1 MCLDLKNWLRQQWP
15 IRKKIIATRTMIHNP
30 VNKHKQCSFY
40 NPFYM
45 SIVDV
50 LPSMMANN
58 WYTLNGNRLLL
69 VMIQKEQQLSFQDLL
84 DKFAVK
90 CEAYKFLGK
99 TYHTITKSLNYGI
112 MIPMLKVA
120 NYSLFT
126 LTSLYVMISVLLRHG
141 LRLSWLT
148 LHVLYH
154 NVPLPLSME

>member
-15 IRKKIIATRTMIHNP
+15 IRKKSS
-30 VNKHKQCSFY
+30 QQEQ
-40 NPFYM
+40 
-45 SIVDV
+45 
-50 LPSMMANN
+50 
-58 WYTLNGNRLLL
+58 WYTILSISIKNVHSIIHFIWVLSMFYLPWWLIRNGNRLLL
-69 VMIQKEQQLSFQDLL
+69 VMIQKQRQILFQDLL
-84 DKFAVK
+84 DIFAVK